1 MADSFDFTDP
11 LQGAEPELEKQ
22 EFPEPELPPMVQE
35 GSGEFDFSYPL
46 KGVELGGL
54 PVIPR
59 IAATIGRDVVAK
71 PIAAIMS
78 EADRKR
84 PDSFFENALYM
95 ADAVKGMA
103 LSENFQKMLNA
114 FEFGSQEE
122 SYQALT
128 GERST
133 MANPPGLYGMPI
145 IDSFQLKNADEYAN
159 NPEYKEKIDAQI
171 NNVRESANEEFK
183 AINKQIA
190 KKKNDAGLGTYGRS
204 VSSAAESIA
213 VIGTGMT
220 ANFLT
225 RGALTP
231 AISGSTI
238 GYFGLQTAGASYSE
252 ARSQGVSHDKAVQF
266 SAIQG
271 LLEAGTETLPV
282 LRLFKPIDASSLKN
296 IAKQGMITVGTE
308 VGMENINS
316 LLQEHN
322 SVLFGL
328 QSELKTAYE
337 NINNPLYEGQTV
349 SEVLLDIA
357 GHTTLSSLFAAGSV
371 SSARGAVGAVY
382 TPEVKDF
389 IRSFKDNP
397 ELEKFIENFNTTINN
412 TELNYQ
418 AIDQAAVTLLDPNFT
433 GRGVLPP
440 EVLAEEYLKTEF
452 LKLDTPIILPDDLDF
467 SELLQRNFPKPQEP
481 TFNFND
487 PLVPVL
493 ERKEAGK
500 LTTEIDLDLSPEL
513 SGSTNRLN
521 FLLENEVKII
531 TPTLNI
537 ETINSDSYNQRE
549 LDLTQ
554 ELIIGTRGFD
564 ETVSNSP
571 AFEQIS
577 YRLRDLN
584 PEEGVNASKSI
595 IDLNQAGMPIEVFS
609 DLNFIGAHTKDN
621 RFKTFEANFGFYM
634 PTLGGV
640 AFSPISGISNLNF
653 DNALGSKLQLRSTMA
668 HEMGHHLDFTVARD
682 LNSSV
687 NILTPAT
694 ADSPLFLM
702 PNFTIS
708 EGNVFDIEDGSGGQI
723 MNEAFAIFN
732 SAEAGGYY
740 NGGLM
745 RYPLNELIAIG
756 DKMTPAMENMI
767 KAEVFGQLHELYY
780 TNRALLEEKAPTAL
794 RLIEEINDAISVN
807 GTTAKNKGVQLAFQ
821 SPRAERGF
829 AVQPRDTGTEQTG
842 PSDTVPETS
851 RRVVGPDEPTDG
863 DRVRPEIP
871 ELKQV
876 KTTGQVV
883 GAPEGFD
890 SKQKVGALRRKMKA
904 LAEEGVSAKFWY
916 EQSGEALLNIT
927 NNNKEDADK
936 LAQVIAI
943 TSPGTPV
950 NANFNYAL
958 QAYYQYKAGQ
968 PIKTGRFPDKM
979 TEKIEKVF
987 AGDDWSGRKTN
998 EFYNNIMRVIDPTR
1012 TQGVTVDV
1020 WMVRAF
1026 GFDNDAPTDAQY
1038 SFVENEIQKI
1048 TEQLEWEPQQVQ
1060 AAIWTAQKARDEGTD
1075 VNAAG
1080 FNYANALEKS
1090 LGQISWESIPGET
1103 SGHMTEIFSAP
1114 YEQLQEYHVAIS
1126 KALQDEDG
1134 GDFIAN
1140 RLGILSPRI
1149 VEAPGFFAGKVSPGS
1164 QTEVALPKI
1173 YKAEKDQ
1180 YATLEPAAEDLV
1192 KAYSAA
1198 LGILLKQDG
1207 VGYHRPFVQ
1216 KGIAKSKLNGI
1227 DIDIGR
1233 SLTEA
1238 ETQAIAEAMER
1249 ESGVKDYNP
1258 IGTSRGARLINF
1270 SYLNIPN
1277 VKFKSIVNKAL
1288 DGVQF
1293 ENNEDVVAGQF
1304 AANEG
1309 YLDNDWS
1316 TNKNGE
1322 GYIQSIGGISPDLQ
1336 GRVSDIVR
1344 DLKQRIDEVDQT
1356 FSEKYG
1362 WTRDESINSQFKQ
1375 PPETPVLEQK
1385 VVEPEFNVF
1394 ETLTANDVSSI
1405 FNAISTFQELAVD
1418 KLDRLKEFETILG
1431 RKISPKEMRR
1441 LSVIRKT
1448 DVYHGKV
1455 KYGLDAAVKETDELN
1470 KFLVDNNISVD
1481 KFNKLLKALHAPE
1494 RNKKINEK
1502 YNKEIP
1508 ELEVKLLEAEAGK
1521 DKKKIS
1527 TIKGQITKRKNVLA
1541 KYQDSGSG
1549 IKTEEAIKTLNDL
1562 GIKFNEGSMSASST
1576 SPAGQNLLDA
1586 FKLLDKYQQQ
1596 TIDIYKDQDLVS
1608 EDTIEDWDA
1617 SYKYYVPLVGFAVDT
1632 IEESAPQGT
1641 GGGVSVFGREVME
1654 AKGRTTESGPPLQ
1667 QAVFRRQSAVVRG
1680 EKNYINKSLAEL
1692 VKTFPE
1698 KKLWQVRGVKRNERP
1713 HVWDGKEAKIG
1724 FKEGGEQRF
1733 IVIRDQRLAEGLT
1746 AWGSSDIAW
1755 LTGVMRGVT
1764 GTLSTLY
1771 TSLAPEFIV
1780 GNFFRDYQTGYYN
1793 ILAEQ
1798 EISGGRAEG
1807 LNLSKAFKPANIA
1820 KTMRQLKDGYVTGNL
1835 EAKDPEA
1842 YKLFDAFQRYGGQ
1855 TGYVNARDIDQIAK
1869 DMEVLSNAH
1878 SGKKTVDAKKAFK
1891 STFRVVENLN
1901 NAVENTARFAV
1912 FKEYIAAA
1920 GGINKASKQDFDDAA
1935 VLAKN
1940 LTINFNRSGK
1950 LGPIV
1955 NAWYIFANAS
1965 IQGSANL
1972 FRGLNP
1978 IGFENGKMKW
1988 SGIATSKK
1996 KVIGGLTGMGALVQ
2010 MYSMLVSDEDEDGRL
2025 LIDKIPAHEKERFM
2039 IIPIPGVKFKDGK
2052 VKLNKFSRRYTVD
2065 GKPFAIAIPL
2075 PYGYNV
2081 FYNLGRMG
2089 VEVAS
2094 KPILG
2099 YQQRTPLE
2107 MAKDLSGLAV
2117 GSFSPVGIAYSQ
2129 EQGID
2134 IFKTAV
2140 PSAFKPIYESAVNE
2154 KWTGAPVYKEQF
2166 PMSVPRPQ
2174 SSLKLKNTNE
2184 FYREFTMFMND
2195 KSGGGKLDP
2204 GLIDFSPD
2212 KIKFYLQAYLGG
2224 MYTMAE
2230 RSASL
2235 TGKIY
2240 DNMVVG
2246 TDQDISLNEIPF
2258 VRVLTAEP
2266 QDYVD
2271 AGRYYKNKELV
2282 KKIAGEYSNY
2292 KKEGNKADLKDY
2304 VDRTDFDKVYLDI
2317 NDALKKSDSKLLA
2330 LSKKEKTV
2338 MKLRDRDY
2346 IRYINMSDKIDQER
2360 HDIQINFNKRFDEMF
2375 RKIERKKE
2383 LKESQD

>member
-1 MADSFDFTDP
+1 MADLFDFTDP
-11 LQGAEPELEKQ
+11 LQGAELELENQ
-22 EFPEPELPPMVQE
+22 EFPEPELPQEVQQ
-35 GSGEFDFSYPL
+35 GDGEFDFNYPL
-46 KGVELGGL
+46 KGVDLSGL
-54 PVIPR
+54 PLLERTALKFGREVIVKP
-59 IAATIGRDVVAK
+59 VAG
-71 PIAAIMS
+71 IMS
-78 EADRKR
+78 EADKKY
-84 PDSFFENALYM
+84 PDSFFENARYM
-95 ADAVKGMA
+95 GDAIKGMA
-103 LSENFQKMLNA
+103 LSENFNKMLNA
-114 FEFGSQEE
+114 FEFSSQEA
-122 SYQALT
+122 SSQVLT
-128 GERST
+128 GERSALT
-133 MANPPGLYGMPI
+133 SAPGLYGLPI
-145 IDSFQLKNADEYAN
+145 IDSFQIKNADDYAN
-159 NPEYKEKIDAQI
+159 NPEYKEKVDAQI
-171 NNVRESANEEFK
+171 NSVRESANEEFK

-190 KKKNDAGLGTYGRS
+190 KKQNDAGLGTYGRS
-204 VSSAAESIA
+204 VSSAAESMA

-231 AISGSTI
+231 AISASTI

-252 ARSQGVSHDKAVQF
+252 ARSQGVSHEKAMPF
-266 SAIQG
+266 SIMQG
-271 LLEAGTETLPV
+271 LFEAGTETLPV
-282 LRLFKPIDASSLKN
+282 LRLFKPINSSSLKD
-296 IAKQGMITVGTE
+296 IAKQGMITVAQE

-328 QSELKTAYE
+328 ESELKTAYD
-337 NINNPLYEGQTV
+337 NINNPLYDGPSV

-357 GHTTLSSLFAAGSV
+357 GHTTLSSFIAAGSV

-397 ELEKFIENFNTTINN
+397 ELEKFVENLNTTINN

-418 AIDQAAVTLLDPNFT
+418 AIDRAAVTLLDPSFT
-433 GRGVLPP
+433 GRGVLSE
-440 EVLAEEYLKTEF
+440 EVLAEEYLRTAF
-452 LKLDTPIILPDDLDF
+452 LKLDTPIVLPDDLDF
-467 SELLQRNFPKPQEP
+467 SALLQRNFPKPEEP
-481 TFNFND
+481 TFNFDD
-487 PLVPVL
+487 PLMPSL
-493 ERKEAGK
+493 ARKEAGK
-500 LTTEIDLDLSPEL
+500 LTTEIDLDLSPDL
-513 SGSTNRLN
+513 SNSTNRLN

-537 ETINSDSYNQRE
+537 DTINNDSYDQRE
-549 LDLTQ
+549 IDLTQ

-584 PEEGVNASKSI
+584 PEESVNASKSI
-595 IDLNQAGMPIEVFS
+595 IDLSQAGMPIEVFS
-609 DLNFIGAHTKDN
+609 DLNFIGAHAKDN
-621 RFKTFEANFGFYM
+621 RFKTFEASFGFYM

-640 AFSPISGISNLNF
+640 AFSPISGISDLKF
-653 DNALGSKLQLRSTMA
+653 DNILGSKLQLRSTMA

-682 LNSSV
+682 LNTSV

-694 ADSPLFLM
+694 SDSPLFLM

-708 EGNVFDIEDGSGGQI
+708 EGNVFELEDGSGGQI

-732 SAEAGGYY
+732 AAEAGGYY

-745 RYPLNELIAIG
+745 RYPLNELISMG
-756 DKMTPAMENMI
+756 DRMTPAMESMI

-780 TNRALLEEKAPTAL
+780 TNRALLEERAPTAL

-821 SPRAERGF
+821 SPRAQRGV
-829 AVQPRDTGTEQTG
+829 AVQPRDTGAEQTG

-890 SKQKVGALRRKMKA
+890 SKQKVGALRRKMKG

-916 EQSGEALLNIT
+916 EQSGQALLNIT

-950 NANFNYAL
+950 DANFNYAL

-968 PIKTGRFPDKM
+968 PIKTGRFP
-979 TEKIEKVF
+979 IEMSKKVLDVF
-987 AGDDWSGRKTN
+987 EGKEWGGRKTN

-1038 SFVENEIQKI
+1038 SFVENEVQKI
-1048 TEQLEWEPQQVQ
+1048 TEQLGWEPQQVQ
-1060 AAIWTAQKARDEGTD
+1060 AAIWTAQKAKDEGTD

-1080 FNYANALEKS
+1080 FNYANALQKS

-1103 SGHMTEIFSAP
+1103 SGHMPEIFSAP

-1126 KALQDEDG
+1126 KALQDENG

-1149 VEAPGFFAGKVSPGS
+1149 VEAPGFFAGRVSPGS

-1216 KGIAKSKLNGI
+1216 KGIAKSKLNGM

-1288 DGVQF
+1288 DSVQF

-1344 DLKQRIDEVDQT
+1344 DLKQRINEVDQT

-1431 RKISPKEMRR
+1431 RKVSPKEMRG

-1455 KYGLDAAVKETDELN
+1455 KYGLDAAVKETDGIN
-1470 KFLVDNNISVD
+1470 KFLVDNNISPAT
-1481 KFNKLLKALHAPE
+1481 FNKFLKSLHAPE
-1494 RNKKINEK
+1494 RNKKINER

-1508 ELEVKLLEAEAGK
+1508 ELEVRLLEAEAKK
-1521 DKKKIS
+1521 DKQKIS

-1549 IKTEEAIKTLNDL
+1549 IKTDVAIKTLNTL

-1576 SPAGQNLLDA
+1576 SPAGKNLLDA
-1586 FKLLDKYQQQ
+1586 FKLLQAYQQQ
-1596 TIDIYKDQDLVS
+1596 TRDIYKDQDLVS
-1608 EDTIEDWDA
+1608 EDTLEDWDA
-1617 SYKYYVPLVGFAVDT
+1617 SYRYYVPLVGFAVDT

-1641 GGGVSVFGREVME
+1641 GGGVSVFGSEVME
-1654 AKGRTTESGPPLQ
+1654 AKGRTTESGPPFE

-1692 VKTFPE
+1692 IKTFPE
-1698 KKLWQVRGVKRNERP
+1698 NKLWQVRGVKRNERP
-1713 HVWDGKEAKIG
+1713 HAWDGKEAKIG

-1793 ILAEQ
+1793 LLAEQ

-1842 YKLFDAFQRYGGQ
+1842 YKLFDAFQKYGGQ

-1869 DMEVLSNAH
+1869 DMEILSNAH

-2039 IIPIPGVKFKDGK
+2039 IIPIPGVKFQDGK

-2089 VEVAS
+2089 LEVAS

-2204 GLIDFSPD
+2204 GLVDFSPD

-2240 DNMVVG
+2240 DNMVTG

-2282 KKIAGEYSNY
+2282 QKIAGEFINY
-2292 KKEGNKADLKDY
+2292 TKAGNSADLRDY
-2304 VDRTDFDKVYLDI
+2304 KDRTEFDRDYLRI
-2317 NDALKKSDSKLLA
+2317 NAMLKESDKRLLS
-2330 LSKKEKTV
+2330 LSKKEKTI
-2338 MKLRDRDY
+2338 MKLRDKNY
-2346 IRYINMSDKIDQER
+2346 VRYINMSDKIDQER
-2360 HDIQINFNKRFDEMF
+2360 HDTHISFNRNFDKLFG
-2375 RKIERKKE
+2375 KIEKRKN
-2383 LKESQD
+2383 